1 MGDARAVL
9 WKFRIV
15 DPFTKRRRDT
25 RCHFTEEEARRI
37 YGPYLIEKLEHTRM
51 EVADGGVKQNSNSPL

>member
-1 MGDARAVL
+1 MGEARIL

-25 RCHFTEEEARRI
+25 RCHFTEEEARQI
-37 YGPYLIEKLEHTRM
+37 YGLNIIEKLEHTRM
-51 EVADGGVKQNSNSPL
+51 EVPASEDRKAL